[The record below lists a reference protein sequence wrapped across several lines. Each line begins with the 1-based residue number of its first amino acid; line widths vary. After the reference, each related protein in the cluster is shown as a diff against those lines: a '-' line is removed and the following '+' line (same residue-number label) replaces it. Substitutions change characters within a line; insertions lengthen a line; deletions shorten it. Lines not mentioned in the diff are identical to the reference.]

1 MSIFRYIG
9 DNKYID
15 FVKCEYWH
23 ANFFKCKFVDMNM
36 HVKLFQEGTER
47 TKLGEEM
54 DQGQG
59 VNGVVVKRGRG
70 KGRMVKG
77 LKNQCPG
84 SEG

>member
-36 HVKLFQEGTER
+36 HVKLFGRYREDKVGREDGSGTR
-47 TKLGEEM
+47 SQ
-54 DQGQG
+54 QGS
-59 VNGVVVKRGRG
+59 R
-70 KGRMVKG
+70 
-77 LKNQCPG
+77 
-84 SEG
+84 